1 MSFEQLPPRTRS
13 LFVARLAALVVALG
27 TNLLL
32 LAGSIELDLSL
43 IIFASATSLY
53 ALLTALWWR
62 CPACG
67 KFPGNSVMPDFCES
81 CGTAMFGHDRRE
93 AAAPTGP
100 ATHPERRVVG
110 LLIGRSIFA
119 ILLVAVF
126 GIWGPAMEHAP
137 ALFWSV
143 TIAFMAFG
151 AWAEWRWWRCP
162 HCGGYLRRTLWPG
175 RTCSKCGGR
184 LI

>member
-1 MSFEQLPPRTRS
+1 MSFDTLPRLIRLLFGTR
-13 LFVARLAALVVALG
+13 LLLLGVALG

-53 ALLTALWWR
+53 ALLTAIWWR
-62 CPACG
+62 CPTCG

-81 CGTAMFGHDRRE
+81 CGTALFGHDRQE
-93 AAAPTGP
+93 AATPTGVV
-100 ATHPERRVVG
+100 AHPERRVVG
-110 LLIGRSIFA
+110 LLIGRFVYA
-119 ILLVAVF
+119 ALLVAVF
-126 GIWGPAMEHAP
+126 GLWGPFMEHAP

-162 HCGGYLRRTLWPG
+162 HCGGYLKRTLWPG
-175 RTCSKCGGR
+175 RACAKCGGR